1 MSSSGNEG
9 GGVCPKCGSEFEITE
24 KILGLGF
31 RYRAVRCPRCSE

>member
-9 GGVCPKCGSEFEITE
+9 GGVCRVCGTELDLVE

-31 RYRAVRCPRCSE
+31 RYRAVRCTRCSE